1 MRYHAARGLIYLGC
15 LDVGGVYLFKRVP
28 GTLEYKALESSSLN
42 SFQDSSPPPPP
53 SENPMDTFDGNAKC
67 YCSTLILEGLCSA

>member
-28 GTLEYKALESSSLN
+28 GTKAFSIK
-42 SFQDSSPPPPP
+42 
-53 SENPMDTFDGNAKC
+53 T
-67 YCSTLILEGLCSA
+67 LCSVSTPQVPLMILVSESFYYEGGACKF